1 MTFVKLMNDKLFMT
15 FFGDP
20 ENIFAIEYFLE
31 CYRNL
36 KKGSLKGKLH
46 LAFEKTLQR
55 KNIKSKTNRCD
66 IVIVEKNMVTNIEAY
81 TQFGKDE
88 MFKSGV
94 YVCNLGDFF
103 LSKMKKYKTIK
114 KIVQI
119 NIVEKLSDAILE
131 KQCESA
137 LTVFPLTEM
146 LEIVIIRLD
155 MLDKVD
161 YNHGERTKDYVTFLK
176 YLKAQDEEERISFEK
191 KGRIYQKMNEKI
203 LSIIRAELNPNDFD
217 HDSWCEKFAE
227 KRGIAIG
234 EKRGI
239 AIGEKRG
246 EERGENKL
254 IQKMI
259 SKGKSD
265 EDIANTTEI
274 DIARIRKLRE
284 SMS

>member
-1 MTFVKLMNDKLFMT
+1 MNPCQAPSAC
-15 FFGDP
+15 G
-20 ENIFAIEYFLE
+20 
-31 CYRNL
+31 
-36 KKGSLKGKLH
+36 
-46 LAFEKTLQR
+46 
-55 KNIKSKTNRCD
+55 
-66 IVIVEKNMVTNIEAY
+66 
-81 TQFGKDE
+81 
-88 MFKSGV
+88 GV
-94 YVCNLGDFF
+94 F
-103 LSKMKKYKTIK
+103 
-114 KIVQI
+114 
-119 NIVEKLSDAILE
+119 
-131 KQCESA
+131 
-137 LTVFPLTEM
+137 
-146 LEIVIIRLD
+146 D

-176 YLKAQDEEERISFEK
+176 YLKAENKEERISFEK

-234 EKRGI
+234 E
-239 AIGEKRG
+239 
-246 EERGENKL
+246 NKL

-274 DIARIRKLRE
+274 DIQRIRELRA